1 MKFTRSLMVSTIF
14 ILIAVG
20 AAVWLYPQ
28 LPAEVPGHWNVHG
41 QVDGYMPRFWGA
53 AMPAL
58 MVFGLA
64 VLMVVLPLVSPRKFE
79 IGPFARI
86 YVLLMLVVQ
95 AIVLIIGLT
104 VLLAGAGYAVRVP
117 FVVMLAVGALFMVLG
132 NYMGKLRRNFF
143 MGIRTPWTLASD
155 AVWERTHRMGGWAF
169 VLGGAVLIVGT
180 LAGGMLWPLIALVAI
195 AVVAPVAYS
204 FVVYRRLEGR
214 RH

>member
-1 MKFTRSLMVSTIF
+1 MKFTRSLMVSAIF